1 MSSKTLPPSASA
13 SSSQLAT
20 TSDKGSVAWTACVD
34 AAARF
39 RTRSGSGAF
48 HKSSFTIRSD
58 QSSTWCGAASTMS
71 SYQLAKRVLSTFDY
85 VFVAESNRTALEFGD
100 YVGFEQAMPHL
111 SNSAYSTHHTA
122 HGAAKAPPPVQHFMA
137 EFYAQNQL
145 DYELYLWALERHGLQ
160 AAYAPLVMD
169 AVAFE

>member
-1 MSSKTLPPSASA
+1 MQPANSA
-13 SSSQLAT
+13 
-20 TSDKGSVAWTACVD
+20 
-34 AAARF
+34 RP
-39 RTRSGSGAF
+39 
-48 HKSSFTIRSD
+48 
-58 QSSTWCGAASTMS
+58 GAAKTASPARETLS
-71 SYQLAKRVLSTFDY
+71 LLASFAAFL
-85 VFVAESNRTALEFGD
+85 L
-100 YVGFEQAMPHL
+100 PHL

-160 AAYAPLVMD
+160 AAYAPLVSQ

>member
-20 TSDKGSVAWTACVD
+20 TSESGSVA
-34 AAARF
+34 
-39 RTRSGSGAF
+39 
-48 HKSSFTIRSD
+48 
-58 QSSTWCGAASTMS
+58 
-71 SYQLAKRVLSTFDY
+71 YY

-111 SNSAYSTHHTA
+111 SNSAYSTHRTA
-122 HGAAKAPPPVQHFMA
+122 HGAARAPPPVQHFMA
-137 EFYAQNQL
+137 EFYAQNRL

-160 AAYAPLVMD
+160 AAYAPLVSE
-169 AVAFE
+169 AGPAE

>member
-1 MSSKTLPPSASA
+1 MRA
-13 SSSQLAT
+13 
-20 TSDKGSVAWTACVD
+20 
-34 AAARF
+34 
-39 RTRSGSGAF
+39 RSGYEILDDGMPIYEIAQWFPRMAPYTDNDGWQNKQFKGGSEF
-48 HKSSFTIRSD
+48 
-58 QSSTWCGAASTMS
+58 
-71 SYQLAKRVLSTFDY
+71 
-85 VFVAESNRTALEFGD
+85 ALEFGD

-137 EFYAQNQL
+137 EFYSQNQL

-160 AAYAPLVMD
+160 AAYAPLVSQ

>member
-20 TSDKGSVAWTACVD
+20 TSDKGSVACTACVD

-48 HKSSFTIRSD
+48 HKSSFTIR
-58 QSSTWCGAASTMS
+58 THLE
-71 SYQLAKRVLSTFDY
+71 LAKRVLSTFDY

-160 AAYAPLVMD
+160 AAYAPLVSE
-169 AVAFE
+169 AGPAE